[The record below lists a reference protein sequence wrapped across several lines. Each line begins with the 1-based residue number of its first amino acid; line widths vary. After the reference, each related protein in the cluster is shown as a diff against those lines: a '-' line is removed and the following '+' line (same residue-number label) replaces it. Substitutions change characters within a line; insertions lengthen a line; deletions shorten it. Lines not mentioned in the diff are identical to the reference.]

1 VSTAALSG
9 VDARAGVPQALRSEW
24 VKLRTVRSTFWS
36 LLLLAG
42 VSILFTSALTSG
54 SSTEGG
60 SPGVRGDN
68 DIILDSLAGIWFG
81 QIAAAVL
88 AVLAIT
94 SEYSTRMIRTTF
106 TANPRRRTVLA
117 TKAVVVT
124 GVVLAVGL
132 ATSAACFQIG
142 QWFLREGGFNYEGG
156 YPAVTLADGDAFRAV
171 ALSGIYLGLLALF
184 SLGVGAIV
192 RHTAAAITIVLAAML
207 APVIAIGFLPDGRL
221 AELLEKFSLM
231 GAGLA
236 MQQTFDRPDNIRLEP
251 AQGLAVVAA
260 YGFVTLL
267 VAVWLIG
274 RRDA

>member
-1 VSTAALSG
+1 MSTTALAG
-9 VDARAGVPQALRSEW
+9 VVGRAGAPQALRSEW

-42 VSILFTSALTSG
+42 VSILFTAVLTGG

-60 SPGVRGDN
+60 SPGMRGDN

-106 TANPRRRTVLA
+106 AATPRRRTVLA
-117 TKAVVVT
+117 TKAAVVT
-124 GVVLAVGL
+124 SIVLAVGL

-142 QWFLREGGFNYEGG
+142 QWLLREGGFNYEGG
-156 YPAVTLADGDAFRAV
+156 YPAVTLADSDALRAV
-171 ALSGIYLGLLALF
+171 VLSGVYLGLLALF
-184 SLGVGAIV
+184 SLGIGAIV
-192 RHTAAAITIVLAAML
+192 RHTAAAITIVLAAVL
-207 APVIAIGFLPDGRL
+207 APVIAIGFLPENL
-221 AELLEKFSLM
+221 AEPLEKSSLM

-236 MQQTFDRPDNIRLEP
+236 MQQTFERPDNIQLDP
-251 AQGLAVVAA
+251 AEGLAVVCA
-260 YGFVTLL
+260 YGVVTLL
-267 VAVWLIG
+267 VALWVIG

>member
-1 VSTAALSG
+1 MSTAALAG
-9 VDARAGVPQALRSEW
+9 VVARAGAPQALRSEW
-24 VKLRTVRSTFWS
+24 VKFRTVRSTLWS

-42 VSILFTSALTSG
+42 VSILFTSVLTGG

-60 SPGVRGDN
+60 SPGNRGDN

-106 TANPRRRTVLA
+106 AANPRRRTVLA

-124 GVVLAVGL
+124 SIVLTVGL

-142 QWFLREGGFNYEGG
+142 QWLLREGGFNYEGG
-156 YPAVTLADGDAFRAV
+156 YPAVTLADGDALRAV
-171 ALSGIYLGLLALF
+171 VLSGVYLGLLALF

-192 RHTAAAITIVLAAML
+192 RHTAAALTIVLAAVL
-207 APVIAIGFLPDGRL
+207 APVIAMGFLPENL
-221 AELLEKFSLM
+221 AEPLEKFSLV
-231 GAGLA
+231 GAGLS
-236 MQQTFDRPDNIRLEP
+236 MQQTFDRPDKIPLEP
-251 AQGLAVVAA
+251 AQGLVI
-260 YGFVTLL
+260 
-267 VAVWLIG
+267 VAVYGVVTFLVSLWVIG